1 MNFRRQAIKFFVP
14 LAIAGLAFVGIWL
27 ALQARRNNSVT
38 IVAMQEEA
46 SRFEIPIHLKDLDNN
61 SIPDEENAFTDFQ
74 KWRKQLTEVGKA
86 LFRAE
91 YESESPDEFP
101 TAADVSNL
109 ETLLNPHQQMIEEMI
124 QAASKKHLRIPQ
136 KSDKPDDVFRELS
149 DFQLD
154 YNMAKWVL
162 LHNARLKLLQGR
174 LDESVRCAI
183 ASMKWSEKFAQL
195 PGAEFFLF
203 GSASRLAGVDC
214 LANALYTGSLNQES
228 YAAIESALLNYDT
241 FEVLRSS
248 IYSEIPVSIDV
259 KQVLLPNPASTE
271 SSKENEE
278 KKFISE
284 MKSKAELKLLVDGR
298 FIELPEVA
306 DASKQ
311 LIGSELSLLSV
322 RSAQLVAM
330 SAEARRRCLLAL
342 LEWRREGGTARNLDD
357 LDLVR
362 PWAKDPWDGGPL
374 KFRLSDFGPV
384 IYVVGENRVDD
395 GGEKSLIDRVIDDG
409 ILPIQESIRLNG
421 ASNQ

>member
-1 MNFRRQAIKFFVP
+1 
-14 LAIAGLAFVGIWL
+14 
-27 ALQARRNNSVT
+27 
-38 IVAMQEEA
+38 
-46 SRFEIPIHLKDLDNN
+46 
-61 SIPDEENAFTDFQ
+61 
-74 KWRKQLTEVGKA
+74 
-86 LFRAE
+86 
-91 YESESPDEFP
+91 
-101 TAADVSNL
+101 
-109 ETLLNPHQQMIEEMI
+109 
-124 QAASKKHLRIPQ
+124 
-136 KSDKPDDVFRELS
+136 
-149 DFQLD
+149 
-154 YNMAKWVL
+154 
-162 LHNARLKLLQGR
+162 
-174 LDESVRCAI
+174 
-183 ASMKWSEKFAQL
+183 MKWSEKFAQL

-203 GSASRLAGVDC
+203 GSAARLAGVDC